1 MAIIDKPTDHFN
13 TVLYTGNSN
22 VTQTISG
29 VGFQPDLTWIKNRD
43 NVEYHHLADVVRG
56 ANKFIHSNATD
67 VERTGSRN
75 NGYNTMAFTA
85 DGFSLTNPT
94 AQDSE
99 LNFGSRTYA
108 SWNFKAGGTAVSN
121 TDGSITSSV
130 SANTTSGFS
139 IVSWVGNQTA
149 GASCGHGLGVAPSMI
164 IKRRRNGDGAD
175 YWYVYHKSLG
185 NSNSIYLNATDA
197 SGASGAWNSQTPTSS
212 VFYHGSSIRENGGN
226 MIAYCFADVKG
237 FSKFGS
243 YVGNNSANGT
253 FVYTGMKPAFVM
265 IKNSTT
271 APTSW
276 VIQDTKRSSSSGG
289 NPADKRLLPN
299 ATTAEATDSAI
310 DLLSNGFKI
319 RSTGSWTND
328 SANTYIYLAIAEQ
341 PFVTSTTNGSIPAT
355 AR

>member
-1 MAIIDKPTDHFN
+1 MAIIDKPDLHFN
-13 TVLYTGNSN
+13 TLTWTGDGSSSRDI
-22 VTQTISG
+22 TG
-29 VGFQPDLTWIKNRD
+29 VGFQPDLVWGKCRNSAVSHAIYD
-43 NVEYHHLADVVRG
+43 SVRG
-56 ANKFIHSNATD
+56 ASNLLSSNSTSAEGSNPALNAFIS
-67 VERTGSRN
+67 
-75 NGYNTMAFTA
+75 
-85 DGFSLTNPT
+85 DGFTVNS
-94 AQDSE
+94 DSY
-99 LNFGSRTYA
+99 LNLNANTYVG
-108 SWNFKAGGTAVSN
+108 WNWKAGGTAVSN

-243 YVGNNSANGT
+243 YTGNGSTDGT
-253 FVYTGMKPAFVM
+253 FVYTGFKPAFVM
-265 IKNSTT
+265 LK
-271 APTSW
+271 
-276 VIQDTKRSSSSGG
+276 SSSSGAVG
-289 NPADKRLLPN
+289 WITHDNKRIGFNPNNYYVEPNNSNAESAD
-299 ATTAEATDSAI
+299 TDKI
-310 DLLSNGFKI
+310 LLLSNGFKLI
-319 RSTGSWTND
+319 STSTSWNA
-328 SANTYIYLAIAEQ
+328 SGGTYIYLAIAEQ